1 MKKKQVFK
9 TVATHLLTQNSKS
22 VEASLSDSQAWKGN
36 CQYQNNNGKQCAIG
50 VLIDS
55 KNYKPDLE
63 GKATDALE
71 VIQAVEKSLDTNIT
85 KSDRDL
91 LCKLQDIHDY
101 STVDSW
107 REELQGLAHR
117 EFNKTLED
125 LGVSV

>member
-1 MKKKQVFK
+1 MKKKQVFQ

-22 VEASLSDSQAWKGN
+22 TADDSDDCK
-36 CQYQNNNGKQCAIG
+36 YQNDAGKQCAVG

-55 KNYKPDLE
+55 KNYKPELE
-63 GKATDALE
+63 GNATDALE
-71 VIQAVEKSLDTNIT
+71 VIQAVEKSLDTHIT

-107 REELQGLAHR
+107 REELEELAGR

>member
-9 TVATHLLTQNSKS
+9 TVVTHLLTQNSKS
-22 VEASLSDSQAWKGN
+22 TADDSDN
-36 CQYQNNNGKQCAIG
+36 CKYQNDTGKQCAVG

-55 KNYKPDLE
+55 KNYQPDLE

-71 VIQAVEKSLDTNIT
+71 VIQAVEKSLDTNIN

-101 STVDSW
+101 STVGSW
-107 REELQGLAHR
+107 REELEELADR

>member
-22 VEASLSDSQAWKGN
+22 VEGSDLGN
-36 CQYQNNNGKQCAIG
+36 CQYQNDNGKQCAVG

-55 KNYKPDLE
+55 KNYQPTLE
-63 GKATDALE
+63 GTATDDIE
-71 VIQAVEKSLDTNIT
+71 VIQAVEKSLDTHIT

>member
-1 MKKKQVFK
+1 MKKKQVFQ

-22 VEASLSDSQAWKGN
+22 VDGSGLGN
-36 CQYQNNNGKQCAIG
+36 CAYQNNDGKQCAIG

-55 KNYKPDLE
+55 KNYKSDLE
-63 GKATDALE
+63 SQAADALE

-101 STVDSW
+101 STVEGW
-107 REELQGLAHR
+107 RSQLEELADR

>member
-9 TVATHLLTQNSKS
+9 TVVTHLLTQNSKS
-22 VEASLSDSQAWKGN
+22 VEGSDLGN
-36 CQYQNNNGKQCAIG
+36 CRYQNDDGKQCAVG

-55 KNYKPDLE
+55 KNYWPDLE
-63 GKATDALE
+63 GKATDAVE
-71 VIQAVEKSLDTNIT
+71 VIEAVEKSLDTHIT

-101 STVDSW
+101 SSVEGW
-107 REELQGLAHR
+107 REELEELSDR

>member
-9 TVATHLLTQNSKS
+9 TVVTHLLTQNSKS
-22 VEASLSDSQAWKGN
+22 VEGSDLGN
-36 CQYQNNNGKQCAIG
+36 CQYQNNDGKQCAVG

-55 KNYKPDLE
+55 KNYQPTLE

-101 STVDSW
+101 STVEGW
-107 REELQGLAHR
+107 RSQLEELADR

>member
-9 TVATHLLTQNSKS
+9 TVVTHLLTQNSKS
-22 VEASLSDSQAWKGN
+22 VEGSDLGN
-36 CQYQNNNGKQCAIG
+36 CRYQNDDGKQCAIG
-50 VLIDS
+50 VLINS
-55 KNYKPDLE
+55 KNYTSDLE
-63 GKATDALE
+63 CQAADDAQ
-71 VIQAVEKSLDTNIT
+71 VVYAVEKSLNTHIT

-101 STVDSW
+101 STVEWW
-107 REELQGLAHR
+107 REKLEELSDR

>member
-9 TVATHLLTQNSKS
+9 TVVTHLLTQNSKS
-22 VEASLSDSQAWKGN
+22 VEGSDLGN
-36 CQYQNNNGKQCAIG
+36 CRYQNDDGKQCAVG

-55 KNYKPDLE
+55 KNYWPDLE
-63 GKATDALE
+63 GKATDSPE
-71 VIQAVEKSLDTNIT
+71 VIEAVEKSLDTHIT

-107 REELQGLAHR
+107 REELEELAGR

>member
-1 MKKKQVFK
+1 MKKKQVFQ
-9 TVATHLLTQNSKS
+9 TVATHLLTQKSKS
-22 VEASLSDSQAWKGN
+22 IGPDDTGMCMYKHDSGRS
-36 CQYQNNNGKQCAIG
+36 CAVG

-55 KNYKPDLE
+55 KNYQLDLE
-63 GKATDALE
+63 GKATDHLE
-71 VIQAVEKSLDTNIT
+71 VTQAIEKSLDTNIT

-125 LGVSV
+125 LGVTA

>member
-22 VEASLSDSQAWKGN
+22 TADDSDN
-36 CQYQNNNGKQCAIG
+36 CQYQNNDGKQCAVG

-55 KNYKPDLE
+55 KNYQPTLE
-63 GKATDALE
+63 GTATDDIE
-71 VIQAVEKSLDTNIT
+71 VIQAVEKSLDTHIT

-101 STVDSW
+101 STVEGW
-107 REELQGLAHR
+107 RSQLEELADR

>member
-1 MKKKQVFK
+1 MKKKQVFQ
-9 TVATHLLTQNSKS
+9 TVVTHLLTQNSKS
-22 VEASLSDSQAWKGN
+22 IAPDDGGM
-36 CQYQNNNGKQCAIG
+36 CQYQNDAGKQCAVG

-55 KNYKPDLE
+55 KNYQPDLE

-71 VIQAVEKSLDTNIT
+71 VIQAVEKSLNTHIT

-101 STVDSW
+101 SSVEGW
-107 REELQGLAHR
+107 REELEELSDR

>member
-9 TVATHLLTQNSKS
+9 TVVTHLLTQNSKS
-22 VEASLSDSQAWKGN
+22 VEGSDSGN
-36 CQYQNNNGKQCAIG
+36 CVYQNNDGKQCAVG

-71 VIQAVEKSLDTNIT
+71 VIQAVEKSLDTNIN

-107 REELQGLAHR
+107 REELRRLAHR

>member
-9 TVATHLLTQNSKS
+9 TVVTHLLTQNSKS
-22 VEASLSDSQAWKGN
+22 VEGGLYEAEGN
-36 CQYQNNNGKQCAIG
+36 CQYQNNDGKQCAIG

-55 KNYKPDLE
+55 KNYKSDLE
-63 GKATDALE
+63 SQAADALE

-101 STVDSW
+101 STVEGW
-107 REELQGLAHR
+107 RSQLEELADR

>member
-9 TVATHLLTQNSKS
+9 TVVTHLLTQNSKS
-22 VEASLSDSQAWKGN
+22 VDGSDLGN
-36 CQYQNNNGKQCAIG
+36 CVYQNNDGKQCAVG

-55 KNYKPDLE
+55 KNYQPDLE

-107 REELQGLAHR
+107 REELEELADR

>member
-9 TVATHLLTQNSKS
+9 TVVTHLLTQNSKS
-22 VEASLSDSQAWKGN
+22 VEGSDLGN
-36 CQYQNNNGKQCAIG
+36 CQYQN
-50 VLIDS
+50 
-55 KNYKPDLE
+55 E

-71 VIQAVEKSLDTNIT
+71 VIQAVEKSLDTNIN

-107 REELQGLAHR
+107 REELQGLAYR

-125 LGVSV
+125 LGVTA

>member
-1 MKKKQVFK
+1 MKKKQVFQ
-9 TVATHLLTQNSKS
+9 TVVTHLLTQNSKS
-22 VEASLSDSQAWKGN
+22 IAPDDGGM
-36 CQYQNNNGKQCAIG
+36 CQYQNDAGKQCAVG

-55 KNYKPDLE
+55 KNYQPDLE

-71 VIQAVEKSLDTNIT
+71 VIQAVEKSLGTHIT

-101 STVDSW
+101 STVEGW
-107 REELQGLAHR
+107 RSQLEELSDR

>member
-1 MKKKQVFK
+1 MKKKQVFQ
-9 TVATHLLTQNSKS
+9 TVVTHLLTQNSKS
-22 VEASLSDSQAWKGN
+22 LDGSDHGSCA
-36 CQYQNNNGKQCAIG
+36 YQNNDGKQCAIG

-55 KNYKPDLE
+55 KNYWPELE
-63 GKATDALE
+63 GKAADDIE
-71 VIQAVEKSLDTNIT
+71 IIQALQKSLNTHIN

-101 STVDSW
+101 SSVEGW
-107 REELQGLAHR
+107 REELEELAER

>member
-1 MKKKQVFK
+1 MKKKQVFQ

-22 VEASLSDSQAWKGN
+22 TDDIFLDDCK
-36 CQYQNNNGKQCAIG
+36 YQNDDGKQCAIG

-55 KNYKPDLE
+55 KNYQPELE

-71 VIQAVEKSLDTNIT
+71 VIQAVEKSLGTHIT

-101 STVDSW
+101 SSVEGW
-107 REELQGLAHR
+107 REELEELSDR

>member
-9 TVATHLLTQNSKS
+9 TVVTHLLTQNSKS
-22 VEASLSDSQAWKGN
+22 TADDSDN
-36 CQYQNNNGKQCAIG
+36 CQYQNDNGKQCAVG

-55 KNYKPDLE
+55 KHYQPDLE

-71 VIQAVEKSLDTNIT
+71 VIQAVEKSLDTNIN

-107 REELQGLAHR
+107 REELEELADR

-125 LGVSV
+125 LGVTA

>member
-1 MKKKQVFK
+1 MKKKQVFQ

-22 VEASLSDSQAWKGN
+22 TDDIFLDDCK
-36 CQYQNNNGKQCAIG
+36 YQNDNGRQCAVG

-55 KNYKPDLE
+55 KNYKPELE
-63 GKATDALE
+63 GKATDAFE
-71 VIQAVEKSLDTNIT
+71 VIQAVEQSLNTHIT

-91 LCKLQDIHDY
+91 LCKLQDLHDY
-101 STVDSW
+101 SSVEGW
-107 REELQGLAHR
+107 REKLEALAGS

>member
-1 MKKKQVFK
+1 MKKKQVFQ

-22 VEASLSDSQAWKGN
+22 LEGSDHGSCA
-36 CQYQNNNGKQCAIG
+36 YQNNDGKQCAIG

-55 KNYKPDLE
+55 ENYWPDLE
-63 GKATDALE
+63 GKATDAVE
-71 VIQAVEKSLDTNIT
+71 VIEAVEKSLDTHIT
-85 KSDRDL
+85 KSDREL

-101 STVDSW
+101 STVEWW
-107 REELQGLAHR
+107 REKLEALAGS

>member
-9 TVATHLLTQNSKS
+9 TVVTHLLTQNSKS
-22 VEASLSDSQAWKGN
+22 LMPDEFGM
-36 CQYQNNNGKQCAIG
+36 CQYQNNDGKQCAVG

-107 REELQGLAHR
+107 REELEELAHR

>member
-22 VEASLSDSQAWKGN
+22 TADDSDN
-36 CQYQNNNGKQCAIG
+36 CQYQNDNGKQCAVG

-101 STVDSW
+101 STVEGW
-107 REELQGLAHR
+107 RSQLEELADR

>member
-9 TVATHLLTQNSKS
+9 TVVTHLLTQNSKS
-22 VEASLSDSQAWKGN
+22 VEGSDLGN
-36 CQYQNNNGKQCAIG
+36 CQYQNDNGKQCAIG

-55 KNYKPDLE
+55 KNYQPDLE

-71 VIQAVEKSLDTNIT
+71 VIQAVEKSLDTKIT

-91 LCKLQDIHDY
+91 LCDLQDIHDY

>member
-1 MKKKQVFK
+1 MKKKQVFQ
-9 TVATHLLTQNSKS
+9 TVATHLLTQNSTS
-22 VEASLSDSQAWKGN
+22 TADDSDDCK
-36 CQYQNNNGKQCAIG
+36 YQNGAGKQCAVG

-55 KNYKPDLE
+55 KNYKPELE
-63 GKATDALE
+63 GNATDALE
-71 VIQAVEKSLDTNIT
+71 VIQAIEKSLDTHIT

-101 STVDSW
+101 SPVDGW
-107 REELQGLAHR
+107 REELEELSDR

>member
-9 TVATHLLTQNSKS
+9 TVVTHLLTQNSKS
-22 VEASLSDSQAWKGN
+22 TADDSDN
-36 CQYQNNNGKQCAIG
+36 CQYQNDNGKQCAVG

-55 KNYKPDLE
+55 KNYKLDLE
-63 GKATDALE
+63 TQAADALE
-71 VIQAVEKSLDTNIT
+71 VIQAVEKSLDTNIN

-107 REELQGLAHR
+107 REELEGLARR

>member
-1 MKKKQVFK
+1 MKKKQVFQ

-22 VEASLSDSQAWKGN
+22 VDGSDLGN
-36 CQYQNNNGKQCAIG
+36 CAYQNNDGKQCAIG

-55 KNYKPDLE
+55 KNYKSDLE
-63 GKATDALE
+63 SQAADALE

-91 LCKLQDIHDY
+91 LCQLQDIHDY
-101 STVDSW
+101 INVRSW
-107 REELQGLAHR
+107 REELEGLARR

-125 LGVSV
+125 LGVTA

>member
-1 MKKKQVFK
+1 MKKKQVFQ

-22 VEASLSDSQAWKGN
+22 TDDVFLDDCK
-36 CQYQNNNGKQCAIG
+36 YQNDAGKQCAIG

-55 KNYKPDLE
+55 KNYQPDLE

-71 VIQAVEKSLDTNIT
+71 VIQAVEKSLNTHIT

-101 STVDSW
+101 STVEGW
-107 REELQGLAHR
+107 REELEELAGR

-125 LGVSV
+125 LGVSA

>member
-1 MKKKQVFK
+1 MKKKQVFQ
-9 TVATHLLTQNSKS
+9 TVVTHLLTQNSKS
-22 VEASLSDSQAWKGN
+22 LDGSDHGSCA
-36 CQYQNNNGKQCAIG
+36 YQNNDGKQCAIG

-55 KNYKPDLE
+55 ENYWPELE
-63 GKATDALE
+63 GKAADAVE
-71 VIQAVEKSLDTNIT
+71 VIEAVEKSLDTHIT
-85 KSDRDL
+85 RPDRDL

-107 REELQGLAHR
+107 REELEELAGR

>member
-9 TVATHLLTQNSKS
+9 TVVTHLLTQNSKS
-22 VEASLSDSQAWKGN
+22 TADGSEQCK
-36 CQYQNNNGKQCAIG
+36 YQDDTGKQCAVG

-55 KNYKPDLE
+55 KNYQPDLE

-71 VIQAVEKSLDTNIT
+71 VIQAVEKSLDTNIN

-107 REELQGLAHR
+107 REELRRLAHR

>member
-1 MKKKQVFK
+1 MKKKQVFQ

-22 VEASLSDSQAWKGN
+22 IAIDM
-36 CQYQNNNGKQCAIG
+36 CQYQSDDGKQCAVG

-55 KNYKPDLE
+55 KNYWPDLE
-63 GKATDALE
+63 GKATDSIE
-71 VIQAVEKSLDTNIT
+71 VIEAVEQSLDTHIT
-85 KSDRDL
+85 KSDREL

-101 STVDSW
+101 STVEGW
-107 REELQGLAHR
+107 RSQLEELSDR

>member
-9 TVATHLLTQNSKS
+9 TVVTHLLTQNSKS
-22 VEASLSDSQAWKGN
+22 VEGSDSGN
-36 CQYQNNNGKQCAIG
+36 CVYQNNDGKQCAVG

-63 GKATDALE
+63 SHAADSLE
-71 VIQAVEKSLDTNIT
+71 VIQAIEKSLDTNIT

-107 REELQGLAHR
+107 REELEELADR